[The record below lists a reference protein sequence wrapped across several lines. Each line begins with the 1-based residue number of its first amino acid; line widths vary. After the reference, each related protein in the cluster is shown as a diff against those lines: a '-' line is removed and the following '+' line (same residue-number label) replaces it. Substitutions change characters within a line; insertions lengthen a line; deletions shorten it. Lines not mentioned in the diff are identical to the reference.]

1 MTKPQT
7 LIIATNNPNKAQ
19 EFSAMFAA
27 YDIQIKTLADFSDI
41 PEIKE
46 NGITFEENAT
56 KKATVVVEA
65 TGLPAIAD
73 DSGLM
78 VDALHGD
85 PGVFSA
91 RYAGDHDDAANNA
104 KLLANLGGVPEDK
117 RTATFH
123 TTLVALKPSGSKRV
137 VNGELAGRIL
147 IAPRGDNGFGYDPL
161 FWSTQFQKSL
171 AELTPAQ
178 KNQISHRGAALRQLM
193 TKFDEWWS
201 KA

>member
-1 MTKPQT
+1 LKT
-7 LIIATNNPNKAQ
+7 LIIATNNPGKAR
-19 EFSAMFAA
+19 EFAEMFKD
-27 YDIQIKTLADFSDI
+27 YEITVKTLADFADMPAI
-41 PEIKE
+41 TE

-56 KKATVVVEA
+56 KKATVVVKA
-65 TGLPAIAD
+65 TGLPVIAD

-104 KLLANLGGVPEDK
+104 KLLANLGGVPEAQ

-123 TTLVALKPSGSKRV
+123 TTLVALKPNGQKLV
-137 VNGELAGRIL
+137 VNGELKGRIL

-161 FWSTQFQKSL
+161 FWSDQFQCSL
-171 AELTPAQ
+171 AQLTDAQ
-178 KNQISHRGAALRQLM
+178 KNSISHRGAALRQLM
-193 TKFDEWWS
+193 PKFDEWW
-201 KA
+201 AN

>member
-1 MTKPQT
+1 MTKS
-7 LIIATNNPNKAQ
+7 LIIATNNPGKAR
-19 EFSAMFAA
+19 EFGEMFQD
-27 YDIQIKTLADFSDI
+27 YDIEIKTLADFPEI

-56 KKATVVVEA
+56 KKVTTVVEA

-91 RYAGDHDDAANNA
+91 RYAGDHNDAANNA
-104 KLLANLGGVPEDK
+104 KLLANLGGVPEEK

-123 TTLVALKPSGSKRV
+123 TTLVALKPNGQKLV
-137 VNGELAGRIL
+137 VNGELNGRIL

-161 FWSTQFQKSL
+161 FWSDKYQKSL
-171 AELTPAQ
+171 AQLSDAE
-178 KNQISHRGAALRQLM
+178 KNSISHRGAALRNLM
-193 TKFDEWWS
+193 PKFDEWWG
-201 KA
+201 A

>member
-7 LIIATNNPNKAQ
+7 LIIATNNANKAR
-19 EFSAMFAA
+19 EFSAMLAP
-27 YDIQIKTLADFSDI
+27 YDIAIKTLADFSDI
-41 PEIKE
+41 PAIKE

-56 KKATVVVEA
+56 KKARIVVEA

-104 KLLANLGGVPEDK
+104 KLLANLGGVPETK

-123 TTLVALKPSGSKRV
+123 TTLVALKPSGAKLV

-161 FWSTQFQKSL
+161 FWSTTFQKSL

-193 TKFDEWWS
+193 TKFDEWWA